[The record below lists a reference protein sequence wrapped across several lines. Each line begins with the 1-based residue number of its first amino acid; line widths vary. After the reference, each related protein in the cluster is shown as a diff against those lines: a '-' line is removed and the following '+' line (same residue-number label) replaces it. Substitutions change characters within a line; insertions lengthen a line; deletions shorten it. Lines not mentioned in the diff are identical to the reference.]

1 MKLKLLQLIAPTPAQ
16 ETQVYINGVAHPY
29 SYAWVFK
36 TGAMKKIA
44 TYADSIGP
52 SLAMLFSTNSTP
64 NNIKTSSLTAE
75 AHRANLAVHP

>member
-1 MKLKLLQLIAPTPAQ
+1 
-16 ETQVYINGVAHPY
+16 
-29 SYAWVFK
+29 AWVFK